1 MATYLDEAGEE
12 QWCAPLLATCLTTN
26 CEGDTPCHANRY
38 RATVVK
44 YNPDART
51 YPFLLHFE
59 LDGEVLDVSF
69 PDPTVKLLEGS
80 VTHCKCLRCLL
91 THPEGV
97 PLV

>member
-1 MATYLDEAGEE
+1 MHSPGGSDHSEE
-12 QWCAPLLATCLTTN
+12 
-26 CEGDTPCHANRY
+26 
-38 RATVVK
+38 RA
-44 YNPDART
+44 ARMRQ
-51 YPFLLHFE
+51 E
-59 LDGEVLDVSF
+59 I

>member
-1 MATYLDEAGEE
+1 MRDRDHDISPDILTSVGNNEQEDRLYGVTYLTEARRTMHSPGGSDHSEE
-12 QWCAPLLATCLTTN
+12 
-26 CEGDTPCHANRY
+26 
-38 RATVVK
+38 RA
-44 YNPDART
+44 ARMRQ
-51 YPFLLHFE
+51 E
-59 LDGEVLDVSF
+59 I